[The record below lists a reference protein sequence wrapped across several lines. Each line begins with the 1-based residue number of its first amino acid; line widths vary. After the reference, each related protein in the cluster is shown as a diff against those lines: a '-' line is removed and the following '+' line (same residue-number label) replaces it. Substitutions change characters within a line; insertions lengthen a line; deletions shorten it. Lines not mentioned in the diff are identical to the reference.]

1 MIAVRSALRLRTAK
15 RTLVPLI
22 LTVAAAGVATPVIAS
37 TLTGVHATGTRA
49 PAPVLTQPV
58 LSSPVAP
65 WMLALSET
73 IHAAPSNGALP
84 GGCATLVG
92 HRICVPRVTVDGAAL
107 SQVAILTQM
116 LGIATRPTSSTSL
129 PDSAQIVAALSAPKT
144 QQQAIA
150 STVADQ
156 VLYVAAGTAI
166 TSTSAAAARTFAQE
180 GLQAYLADPAAGQA
194 AGILPP
200 GLSPQQYFGSST
212 MLGAYQRLAIIRG
225 ETSAI
230 TATHTTVGTWVRQ
243 HLAAHIVLIDGAGP
257 AFSLA
262 STLTLP

>member
-1 MIAVRSALRLRTAK
+1 MRSALRLRTAK

-58 LSSPVAP
+58 LSSTVAP

-116 LGIATRPTSSTSL
+116 LGLATRPTTSTL
-129 PDSAQIVAALSAPKT
+129 PDLAQIVAALSAPKT

-166 TSTSAAAARTFAQE
+166 TSTSAAAARTFTQE
-180 GLQAYLADPAAGQA
+180 ALQAYLADPAAGQA

-200 GLSPQQYFGSST
+200 GLSPQQYFGSPA